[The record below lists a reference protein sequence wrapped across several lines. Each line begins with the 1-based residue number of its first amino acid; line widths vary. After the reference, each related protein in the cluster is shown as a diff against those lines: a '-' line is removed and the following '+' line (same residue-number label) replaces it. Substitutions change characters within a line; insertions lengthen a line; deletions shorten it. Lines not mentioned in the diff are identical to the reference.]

1 MSGQRRLAK
10 IFFLIAG
17 LLMLA
22 AALVEVMVGTGAV
35 ISVLLGIGGII
46 FILLS
51 VFLYRQRQP

>member
-1 MSGQRRLAK
+1 
-10 IFFLIAG
+10 
-17 LLMLA
+17 MLA
-22 AALVEVMVGTGAV
+22 AALVELMVGTGAM